1 MSHQTRLASLLLASA
16 TGLMLAIPSA
26 TAQDY
31 GYGPPPGY
39 DAGPPPPEEGVIIV
53 APRFHENGGT
63 QRSFDLPPSS
73 VSLSVPVSY
82 SDLDLRTRGG
92 ARELRR
98 RVRAAAADVCS
109 QLGSAYG
116 FQQLHLTNC
125 LHDASDWGL
134 RKADIQ
140 INNARIRERE
150 VRWFGYS
157 D

>member
-53 APRFHENGGT
+53 APRFRYQPRPGVGVLPGT
-63 QRSFDLPPSS
+63 
-73 VSLSVPVSY
+73 VSLSTRVSY

-98 RVRAAAADVCS
+98 RVRAAAADVCG